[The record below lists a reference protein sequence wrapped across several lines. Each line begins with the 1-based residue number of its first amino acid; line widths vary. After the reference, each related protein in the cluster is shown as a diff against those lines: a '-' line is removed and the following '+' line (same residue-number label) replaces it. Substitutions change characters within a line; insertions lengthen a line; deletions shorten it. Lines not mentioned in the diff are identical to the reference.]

1 MKNAGFIMLALV
13 MSAGV
18 MAGCAEKKQ
27 SAEKAGEATVQAEKA
42 AVETPVEAL
51 KEPPAVI
58 AAPEEKVAEKAEAK
72 TVEKAVEVKKEAVEA
87 VQKAEEKGEEKV
99 AAVTAAVETA
109 VEKSSAAAY
118 DAEAGAAIFKS
129 KCAPCHGPMGKGT
142 PMAPSFAGNEWIR
155 SASDADIS
163 GVIKNGRDGAAKRY
177 PKFPIGMP
185 SNKGMADADI
195 GALVGYLRSIN

>member
-1 MKNAGFIMLALV
+1 MKNVGFIMLALV

-18 MAGCAEKKQ
+18 MAGCTEKKQ

-42 AVETPVEAL
+42 VVEKPIEAV

-72 TVEKAVEVKKEAVEA
+72 IVEKAVEVKKEAAVVVEK
-87 VQKAEEKGEEKV
+87 VEEKV
-99 AAVTAAVETA
+99 AAATAAVE
-109 VEKSSAAAY
+109 KPPAAAY
-118 DAEAGAAIFKS
+118 DAEEGEAIFKS
-129 KCAPCHGPMGKGT
+129 KCAPCHGAMGKGT
-142 PMAPSFAGNEWIR
+142 PMAPALAGNEWIK
-155 SASDADIS
+155 SAADADIA

-185 SNKGMADADI
+185 SNKGMAEGDL

>member
-1 MKNAGFIMLALV
+1 MLALV

-18 MAGCAEKKQ
+18 VSGCAEKKQ
-27 SAEKAGEATVQAEKA
+27 TAEKAGEATVQAEKA
-42 AVETPVEAL
+42 VAETPAEAV

-58 AAPEEKVAEKAEAK
+58 AAPEEKAVEKAEAK
-72 TVEKAVEVKKEAVEA
+72 IVEKAVEVKKEAAVVVEK
-87 VQKAEEKGEEKV
+87 VEEKV
-99 AAVTAAVETA
+99 AASTAAVEMA

-142 PMAPSFAGNEWIR
+142 PMAPALAGNEWIR

-185 SNKGMADADI
+185 SNKGMAEGDL

>member
-42 AVETPVEAL
+42 AVETPVEAV

-58 AAPEEKVAEKAEAK
+58 AAPEEKVA
-72 TVEKAVEVKKEAVEA
+72 
-87 VQKAEEKGEEKV
+87 EKV

>member
-1 MKNAGFIMLALV
+1 MKNVGFIMLALV

-18 MAGCAEKKQ
+18 MAGCTEKKQ

-42 AVETPVEAL
+42 VVETPVEAV
-51 KEPPAVI
+51 EGAPAVI

-72 TVEKAVEVKKEAVEA
+72 VVEKAVEVKKEAAVVVEK
-87 VQKAEEKGEEKV
+87 VEEKV
-99 AAVTAAVETA
+99 AAVTAAVE
-109 VEKSSAAAY
+109 KPPAAAY

-129 KCAPCHGPMGKGT
+129 KCAPCHGAMGKGT
-142 PMAPSFAGNEWIR
+142 PMAPALAGNEWIR
-155 SASDADIS
+155 SAADADIA

-185 SNKGMADADI
+185 SNKGMAEGDL

>member
-1 MKNAGFIMLALV
+1 MKNVGFIMLALV

-18 MAGCAEKKQ
+18 MAGCTEKKQ

-42 AVETPVEAL
+42 VVETPVEAV
-51 KEPPAVI
+51 EGAPAVI

-72 TVEKAVEVKKEAVEA
+72 IVEKAVEVKKEAAVVVEK
-87 VQKAEEKGEEKV
+87 VEEKV
-99 AAVTAAVETA
+99 AASTAAVEMA

-129 KCAPCHGPMGKGT
+129 KCAPCHGAMGKGT
-142 PMAPSFAGNEWIR
+142 PMAPALAGNEWIR
-155 SASDADIS
+155 SAADADIA

-185 SNKGMADADI
+185 SNKGMAEGDL